1 MTTSRATR
9 ALVVAAVTMAGA
21 WLSVAPGEAH
31 KAITSKF
38 YYNEHL
44 FPLFRD
50 HCGRCHVDGGVAPM
64 SLMTYDDAAPWAES
78 LRLELLAEDAV
89 PWHPWKL
96 TARELDTILVWASG
110 GAPRGDA
117 AKAPPPVA
125 LVNDWAS
132 GTPDVTLKPP
142 AIVLAGDKNDASI
155 EHTLPLQGAVGREIG
170 AIDVRPGTPAI
181 VRGATLSIRH
191 ADGTILD
198 TVSWLPGQPQA
209 VALKSNLK
217 IAAGASLVATIEY
230 KRTWKYEGQ
239 EMRDESAI
247 GLYTAKTGNSST
259 GARPP
264 VRPR

>member
-1 MTTSRATR
+1 MTTSRGTQ
-9 ALVVAAVTMAGA
+9 ALVVAAVTLAGA
-21 WLSVAPGEAH
+21 WLTVAPGEAH

-96 TARELDTILVWASG
+96 TARELDLILVWASG

-117 AKAPPPVA
+117 ARTPPPVT
-125 LVNDWAS
+125 LMNDWVA
-132 GTPDVTLKPP
+132 GRPDVDVKPP
-142 AIVLAGDKNDASI
+142 AFVLAGDKNEARA
-155 EHTLPLQGAVGREIG
+155 EHTLPLAAAVGREI
-170 AIDVRPGTPAI
+170 AALDILPGNPAI
-181 VRGATLSIRH
+181 VRSATLTVK
-191 ADGTILD
+191 AANGTVLD
-198 TVSWLPGQPQA
+198 TVSWQPGQSAA
-209 VALKSNLK
+209 VSLKSPLQL
-217 IAAGASLVATIEY
+217 AAGASLAVTIDY

-239 EMRDESAI
+239 EMRDESTI
-247 GLYTAKTGNSST
+247 GLYAAKPTST
-259 GARPP
+259 SRPPARP
-264 VRPR
+264 R